1 MVLVTEPIS
10 NLASGGRPSVV
21 TITGPSGPSAA
32 TATTM
37 PSPRNAPSTAPSTA
51 RALSLSPA
59 HRLN

>member
-37 PSPRNAPSTAPSTA
+37 PSPRNAPCTA